1 MPLLDPAGQSMLV
14 EPREQQVRPGD
25 IGPRLQR
32 QPPRPAVRA
41 RTPVLGEVAVFGK
54 IVATGVPY
62 DSRRISVITLEKGK
76 IVHWRDCIDSLAP
89 WLALRAGR

>member
-1 MPLLDPAGQSMLV
+1 
-14 EPREQQVRPGD
+14 
-25 IGPRLQR
+25 
-32 QPPRPAVRA
+32 
-41 RTPVLGEVAVFGK
+41 VLGEVAVFGK